1 MIYTKFYKTFL
12 LSSFFLISSAS
23 AQRATLDWKLHDVG
37 EVRQLV
43 TNTGALWTGVTDYP
57 GLIYC
62 EFPRQS
68 HEEHVGEGGIWVG
81 AILGNDTLVSVASGW
96 NSSFEFYP
104 TDQPWDTIWV
114 VHKGDTANIPYWN
127 NYIGVSDEDLVCRY
141 SDYNVR
147 TIAEHTPLYLD
158 VIQNSYA
165 WGSPPLDQEIIYN
178 FKVISTRYNL
188 KKVYIAYWLD
198 GNVGYRGSGWDFA
211 LDDYSVY
218 YPDKHFGMS
227 VDAPGGVDGNAYSP
241 IGIKVYPPEN
251 IPEDSIRWTFNW
263 YPGQGLGA
271 PPPQDPL
278 RYKQMAAN
286 LIMENQQ
293 DPIGSQF
300 IISFGPFDINVGDTL
315 SFTIGE
321 ILGEGMEGTLQNLD
335 RLDWLIG
342 QNFKVPSPPPKP
354 PLRMVMKNHEVVLNW
369 EPQQG
374 DIDPETYI
382 DPYRAD
388 SSQQPFEGYK
398 VYKSTRSAAGPWT
411 LLAEFD
417 VPGDKYGYNTGLERT
432 YTDRGLLNNFD
443 YYYSVTAFSKEDT
456 VADFPAQESSIYTN
470 AQQAVPGTQPPS
482 GVGEVAVVPN
492 PYRGDIAYQNY
503 DPPWEKPTG
512 TRENW
517 MEQDRRIQFIN
528 LPAACQIKIYTL
540 AGDLVYT
547 LDHNN
552 PTRGYED
559 WNLTSYVGQ
568 AVSSGIYLFTC
579 EDKTN
584 NQVQVGK
591 FVIIK

>member
-1 MIYTKFYKTFL
+1 MLYRKSCVTFL
-12 LSSFFLISSAS
+12 LSLFLLVPISYS
-23 AQRATLDWKLHDVG
+23 QRATLDWKLHDVG
-37 EVRQLV
+37 EARQLI
-43 TNTGALWTGVTDYP
+43 TNIGTLWTAITDYP

-81 AILGNDTLVSVASGW
+81 AILGNDTLVSVTTSW
-96 NSSFEFYP
+96 NSNFEFYP
-104 TDQPWDTIWV
+104 TDEPWDTVWV
-114 VHKGDTANIPYWN
+114 VKKGDTTDIPYWPG
-127 NYIGVSDEDLVCRY
+127 YIGVSDQDLVCRY
-141 SDYNVR
+141 SDYNVK
-147 TIAEHTPLYLD
+147 TIPSHTPLYLD
-158 VIQNSYA
+158 VIQTSYA
-165 WGSPPLDQEIIYN
+165 WGSPPLDEEIVYR
-178 FKVISTRYNL
+178 FKVISTKYDL

-218 YPDKHFGMS
+218 YPDKHFGLS

-241 IGIKVYPPEN
+241 IGIKVYPPDN
-251 IPEDSIRWTFNW
+251 IPEDSIKWTFNW

-271 PPPQDPL
+271 PPAQDQI
-278 RYKQMAAN
+278 RYKEMASN

-300 IISFGPFDINVGDTL
+300 IISFGPFDINAGDTI

-321 ILGEGMEGTLQNLD
+321 ILGEGVDGALKNLD

-342 QNFKVPSPPPKP
+342 QDFKVPSPPPHP
-354 PLRMVMKNHEVVLNW
+354 PLRIVTKNHEAELKW
-369 EPQQG
+369 DPQPG
-374 DIDPETYI
+374 DINPETYT

-388 SSQQPFEGYK
+388 SSQQPFEGYR

-411 LLAEFD
+411 LLAEYD
-417 VPGDKYGYNTGLERT
+417 VPGDKYGYNTGLERE
-432 YTDRGLLNNFD
+432 YTDKGLLNNFD

-456 VADFPAQESSIYTN
+456 VADFPSQESSIYVN
-470 AQQAVPGTQPPS
+470 ARQTVPGTQPPPT
-482 GVGEVAVVPN
+482 VGEVAVVPN

-528 LPAACQIKIYTL
+528 LPASCQIKIYTL

-547 LDHNN
+547 IDHNN
-552 PTRGYED
+552 PTKGYED

-579 EDKTN
+579 EDNTN
-584 NQVQVGK
+584 KKVQVGK

>member
-1 MIYTKFYKTFL
+1 MHYCKFCQVILITVFL
-12 LSSFFLISSAS
+12 FQTSL

-43 TNTGALWTGVTDYP
+43 TNIGTLWTANTDYP

-81 AILGNDTLVSVASGW
+81 SILGTDTLVSVTTSW
-96 NSSFEFYP
+96 NSNFEFNP
-104 TDQPWDTIWV
+104 TAEPWDTVWV
-114 VHKGDTANIPYWN
+114 IKKGDTVNIPYWQ
-127 NYIGVSDEDLVCRY
+127 NYIGVSDQDLVCRY
-141 SDYNVR
+141 SDYNIR
-147 TIAEHTPLYLD
+147 SIPSHTPLYLD
-158 VIQNSYA
+158 VIQNSYS
-165 WGSPPLDQEIIYN
+165 WGSPPLDQEIVYN
-178 FKVISTRYNL
+178 FKVISTKYNL

-218 YPDKHFGMS
+218 YADKHCGMS
-227 VDAPGGVDGNAYSP
+227 VDAPGGVDGMAYSP
-241 IGIKVYPPEN
+241 IGIKIYPPKN
-251 IPEDSIRWTFNW
+251 FPEDSIKWTFNW

-271 PPPQDPL
+271 PPQQDAI
-278 RYKQMAAN
+278 RYKEMSAN
-286 LIMENQQ
+286 IIMEDQQ

-300 IISFGPFDINVGDTL
+300 IISFGPFDINVGDTI
-315 SFTIGE
+315 SFTVGE
-321 ILGEGMEGTLQNLD
+321 ILGEGVEGALKNLD
-335 RLDWLIG
+335 RLDWLIS

-354 PLRMVMKNHEVVLNW
+354 PLRMVMKNHEVVLDW
-369 EPQQG
+369 EPRDG
-374 DIDPETYI
+374 DPNPEVYT

-388 SSQQPFEGYK
+388 SSQQPFEGYR
-398 VYKSTRSAAGPWT
+398 VYKSTKSAAGPWT
-411 LLAEFD
+411 LLAEYD
-417 VPGDKYGYNTGLERT
+417 VPGDKYGYNTGLQRE
-432 YTDRGLLNNFD
+432 YTDKGLLNNFD
-443 YYYSVTAFSKEDT
+443 YYYSITAFSKEDT
-456 VADFPAQESSIYTN
+456 VADFPSQESSIYTN
-470 AQQAVPGTQPPS
+470 AKLAVPGTEPPS
-482 GVGEVAVVPN
+482 TVGQVAVVPN
-492 PYRGDIAYQNY
+492 PYRGDIAYQNF
-503 DPPWEKPTG
+503 DPPWERPTG

-528 LPAACQIKIYTL
+528 LPASCQIRIYTL

-547 LDHNN
+547 IDHHN
-552 PTRGYED
+552 PTKGYED

-584 NQVQVGK
+584 GDVQTGK

>member
-1 MIYTKFYKTFL
+1 MLNSKLNKTFL
-12 LSSFFLISSAS
+12 LSLLFLTQALYG
-23 AQRATLDWKLHDVG
+23 QRATLDWKLHDVG
-37 EVRQLV
+37 EVRQLI
-43 TNTGALWTGVTDYP
+43 TNTGALWTGITDYP

-81 AILGNDTLVSVASGW
+81 AILGNDTLVSVASSW
-96 NSSFEFYP
+96 NSNFEFYP
-104 TDQPWDTIWV
+104 TDQPWDTVWV
-114 VHKGDTANIPYWN
+114 VRKSDTVDIPYWQD
-127 NYIGVSDEDLVCRY
+127 YIGVSDQDIICRY

-147 TIAEHTPLYLD
+147 TIPEHTPLYLD

-165 WGSPPLDQEIIYN
+165 WGSPPLDGEIVYN

-241 IGIKVYPPEN
+241 IGIKVYPPAD

-271 PPPQDPL
+271 PPAQDPI
-278 RYKQMAAN
+278 RYKQMSAN

-300 IISFGPFDINVGDTL
+300 MISLGPFDIDAGDTL

-321 ILGEGMEGTLQNLD
+321 VLGEGIEGTLKNLE

-342 QNFKVPSPPPKP
+342 QGFRVPSPPPKP
-354 PLRMVMKNHEVVLNW
+354 PLRMVMKNHEVELNW
-369 EPQQG
+369 EPQPG
-374 DIDPETYI
+374 DPNPETYL

-417 VPGDKYGYNTGLERT
+417 VPGDKYGYNTGLQRE
-432 YTDRGLLNNFD
+432 YTDKGLLNNFD

-456 VADFPAQESSIYTN
+456 VADFPAQESSIYVN
-470 AQQAVPGTQPPS
+470 AKQAVPGTQPPK

-503 DPPWEKPTG
+503 DPPWEKPKG

-528 LPAACQIKIYTL
+528 LPASCQIKIYTV

-547 LDHNN
+547 IDHNN
-552 PTRGYED
+552 PSSGYED

-584 NQVQVGK
+584 KQVQVGK